1 MDAKSISYEHL
12 IAYAAGDLTGSEAE
26 SLRRG
31 LEADPSAK
39 QVVRRFQHAVEAL
52 RSDDS
57 VAAPADVLMRAKQRF
72 AERRVPSQPGWLDSL
87 AQMVADLVYDSRP
100 QLAAAGVRGSATAY
114 QLSFEC
120 ELADID
126 LEIERYEEDGAE
138 LCRVT
143 GQVSVHGKTAWARTI
158 AFVARGAD
166 KAVVTVTPDQH
177 GTFDADVV
185 PGVYYLAMNVS
196 EKTVV
201 LADVEIE

>member
-1 MDAKSISYEHL
+1 MDAKRISYENL
-12 IAYAAGDLTGSEAE
+12 IAYAAGDLTGPDAE
-26 SLRRG
+26 SVRRT
-31 LEADPSAK
+31 LDADPSAK
-39 QVVRRFQHAVEAL
+39 HVVRRFQHVVETL

-57 VAAPADVLMRAKQRF
+57 VAAPADVLLRAKQLF
-72 AERRVPSQPGWLDSL
+72 TERRVPSQPGWLDSL

-114 QLSFEC
+114 QMRFEC

-126 LEIERYEEDGAE
+126 LEIERHEKDGAE

-143 GQVSVHGKTAWARTI
+143 GQISVHGKTASATTI

-166 KAVVTVTPDQH
+166 KPVVTVTPDQH
-177 GTFDADVV
+177 GVFDAEVV
-185 PGVYYLAMNVS
+185 PGVYYLAMNVPPM
-196 EKTVV
+196 TVV